1 MKILNPDAIT
11 PPASN
16 YAQGV
21 AVDGESTRVMVSG
34 QCGVTPEGKILE
46 GTQAQMRQAFANIIE
61 VLKEGGLDVQN
72 IIKVTVFLTN
82 TDDIGL
88 YRTIRD
94 EMMQGHTCAS
104 TLLVVAAL
112 AHPDWTVE
120 IEAEAVG

>member
-1 MKILNPDAIT
+1 
-11 PPASN
+11 
-16 YAQGV
+16 
-21 AVDGESTRVMVSG
+21 
-34 QCGVTPEGKILE
+34 
-46 GTQAQMRQAFANIIE
+46 MRQAFANIIE
-61 VLKEGGLDVQN
+61 VLKEGGLGVQN